1 MEKFIINGGKS
12 IYGEVEISGAKNA
25 VLPILTAAIMAS
37 EGICS
42 IENFPEIEDV
52 NCIERIFESLGCKV
66 EKINNVINIDSTTV
80 KRLNAN
86 SEDMRKM
93 RASYYFLGALLGRF
107 KEARIELPGGCPIG
121 SRPIDQHIKGLEA
134 LGAEV
139 TIEHGSLSAKAERL
153 IGTSIYFD
161 VVSIGATINVMFAA
175 TFAEGTTILEN
186 SAKEPHVVDV
196 ANFLNS
202 MGANIKGAG
211 TDTIKIT
218 GVEKLVGCN
227 YSVIPDQ
234 IEAGTF
240 MIATAACGGEVKLKN
255 VIPKHLE
262 SISAKLIE
270 MGAEVIEE
278 DDTVTVKRDKKLKG
292 VNIKTLPYPG
302 FATDLQQPMSAL
314 LAVANGRS
322 IINESIY
329 ENRFK
334 HLSELNKMGANMT
347 AEDRIAIIDGVER
360 LKGAH
365 VKATDLRAGAAL
377 VIAGL
382 VAEGQTII
390 EGVQHI
396 DRGYPKIE
404 EKLRGLGCDITRVVE

>member
-66 EKINNVINIDSTTV
+66 EKINNVINIDSTEV
-80 KRLNAN
+80 KSLNAN

-175 TFAEGTTILEN
+175 TFAEGITILEN

-404 EKLRGLGCDITRVVE
+404 EKLRGLGCDITRIIE

>member
-66 EKINNVINIDSTTV
+66 EKINNVINIDSTEV
-80 KRLNAN
+80 KSLNAN

-175 TFAEGTTILEN
+175 TFAEGITILEN

-360 LKGAH
+360 LKGTH

-404 EKLRGLGCDITRVVE
+404 EKLRGLGCDITRIIE